1 MYKRKL
7 STFISTGVLLVF
19 LSGTTA
25 CNQSTQQDKEDYIE
39 KSMIRAGEQLSLMLE
54 SNDDTAKL
62 PRSVDEDG
70 NTIYVPSRNWVSGFY
85 PGCLWFMYEY
95 SKDRKWEEA
104 AKNWT
109 SALSKEQFN
118 TYTHDVGFMIYC
130 SYGQG
135 YRIDGIK
142 EYKSVIINAAKSLA
156 TRYNDTVG
164 CTKSWSWGEDT
175 EGWSFPVII
184 DNMMNMELLFKASEL
199 SGDETY
205 RNIAIRHAKTTMHNH
220 FRDDYSS
227 YHVVDYNPETGEV
240 NRKRT
245 FQGNSDESSW
255 ARGQAW
261 GLYGFTFC
269 YRETGD
275 PEFLHMAEHIADYI
289 IHNPNTPEDL
299 IPIWDYEMYGIE
311 GEPRDASAAAIIAS
325 ALIELSTHSERTK
338 ADEYVHYADKILE
351 NLSTDNYLAKV
362 GTNNN
367 FILKHCTGHKPHKSE
382 IDVPLIYGDYYF
394 MEALLRMKNLKN
406 L

>member
-275 PEFLHMAEHIADYI
+275 PEFLQMAEHIADYI

-311 GEPRDASAAAIIAS
+311 GEPRDASAASIIAS
-325 ALIELSTHSERTK
+325 ALIKLSTHSERTK
-338 ADEYVHYADKILE
+338 ADEYFHYADKILE
-351 NLSTDNYLAKV
+351 NLSTDSYLAKA